1 MKSPAIALGI
11 ALAVGGLRPAL
22 AQAPDPV
29 YDAAVRAVAARLEV
43 REALSLVHRLERT
56 AEAVLIELTEIP
68 APPFGEAARGRRFA
82 ELLRAAG
89 LDDVTVDEVGNV
101 VARRPGVAGRGAV
114 RGRGAAVGGSG
125 AAVRSRRA
133 AASGRGAAANGRGAA
148 ADGRGAAADGRGAA
162 AGGRG
167 AVAVVAHLDTVFPPG
182 TDVTVRRRGGRLYA
196 PGIGDDTRGLVVLLN
211 IAEALERAGVRTE
224 DDILFVGSVGE
235 EGLGDLRGVRHLLG
249 PAGPRIDQFIAID
262 GGSDEVVVN
271 QALGSRRYRVTV
283 TGPGGHSWGD
293 FGLANPAHALA
304 RAIDYFTRAA
314 SAVAGIGTSASY
326 NVGRIGGG
334 ASVNAV
340 PGESWA
346 EVDLRSTSSAQ
357 LDRLDDALHSSVARA
372 IDEHNRAR
380 HRGAPLRVRTAPIG
394 DRPSGRSDPG
404 SPLVRRALAVTR
416 FFGLQP
422 RLAAASTDANL
433 AIARGIPAVTLGR
446 GGTSG
451 GAHSLGEWWS
461 PRDAHIGTQRALLL
475 LVASAGAAR

>member
-11 ALAVGGLRPAL
+11 ALAVGGPRPAL
-22 AQAPDPV
+22 SQAPDPV
-29 YDAAVRAVAARLEV
+29 YDAAIRAVAARLEM

-101 VARRPGVAGRGAV
+101 IARRPGVG
-114 RGRGAAVGGSG
+114 
-125 AAVRSRRA
+125 
-133 AASGRGAAANGRGAA
+133 GRGAAAP
-148 ADGRGAAADGRGAA
+148 
-162 AGGRG
+162 GRG

-314 SAVAGIGTSASY
+314 SAVDGIGTSASY

-357 LDRLDDALHSSVARA
+357 LDRLDEALHSSVARA
-372 IDEHNRAR
+372 VDEHNRAR
-380 HRGAPLRVRTAPIG
+380 HRGAPLRVRAAPIG

-433 AIARGIPAVTLGR
+433 AISKGIPAVTLGR
-446 GGTSG
+446 GGASG

>member
-11 ALAVGGLRPAL
+11 ALAVGGPRPAL

-29 YDAAVRAVAARLEV
+29 YDAAIRTVAARLEV
-43 REALSLVHRLERT
+43 REALSLVHRLEST

-101 VARRPGVAGRGAV
+101 IARRPGVAGR
-114 RGRGAAVGGSG
+114 
-125 AAVRSRRA
+125 RA
-133 AASGRGAAANGRGAA
+133 AAGGRGAAARSRGAP
-148 ADGRGAAADGRGAA
+148 ADGRGAT

-346 EVDLRSTSSAQ
+346 EVDLRSTSSARLDQ
-357 LDRLDDALHSSVARA
+357 LDEALYSSVERA
-372 IDEHNRAR
+372 VDEHNRAR

-446 GGTSG
+446 GGAPG